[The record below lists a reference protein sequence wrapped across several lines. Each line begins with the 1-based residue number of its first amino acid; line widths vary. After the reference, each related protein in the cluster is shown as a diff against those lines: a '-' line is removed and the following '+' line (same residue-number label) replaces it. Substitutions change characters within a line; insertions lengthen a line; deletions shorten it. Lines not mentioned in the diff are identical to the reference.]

1 MGQDGSMI
9 GRFAPSPTGP
19 LHIGNLRTA
28 LIAWLAAHVTGGTM
42 LLRIEDLDR
51 SNSSRVNEDVQRTDL
66 DTLGIT
72 YESSVERQSDRFEIY
87 RSVIAEL
94 TKRDLVY
101 PCYCSRREIREAVS
115 APQGNYAHVP
125 YPGICRSLSAADR
138 RERESSGRRPALR
151 LRTDGEVYTVND
163 RVAGES
169 ILHTDDFVLERND
182 GVPSY
187 NLAVVVD
194 DELQGVDQ
202 VVRGDDLLSSTG
214 RHIHLQTLLGFRIP
228 EFAHVPLVL
237 GGDGERLAKRHG
249 AVTVSDL
256 ASMGTTPMDV
266 LRVLARSIGVEVEAP
281 REAADL
287 LEHFSWDRVPRSA
300 WTIPQPWQTVDQ

>member
-1 MGQDGSMI
+1 MI

-28 LIAWLAAHVTGGTM
+28 LIAWLAARVTGGTM

-51 SNSSRVNEDVQRTDL
+51 SNSSRVNEQAQRTDL

-125 YPGICRSLSAADR
+125 YPGICRTLSAADR
-138 RERESSGRRPALR
+138 REREESGRHPALR

-169 ILHTDDFVLERND
+169 VLHTDDFVLERND

-194 DELQGVDQ
+194 DELQGIDQ

-214 RHIHLQTLLGFRIP
+214 RHIHLQTLLGFRVP

-249 AVTVSDL
+249 AVTLSDL
-256 ASMGTTPMDV
+256 ASAGTSPREV
-266 LRVLARSIGVEVEAP
+266 LGVLARSIGIDIEAP
-281 REAADL
+281 HDAADL
-287 LEHFSWDRVPRSA
+287 DRKSV
-300 WTIPQPWQTVDQ
+300 V

>member
-1 MGQDGSMI
+1 
-9 GRFAPSPTGP
+9 
-19 LHIGNLRTA
+19 
-28 LIAWLAAHVTGGTM
+28 M

-51 SNSSRVNEDVQRTDL
+51 SNSSRVNEGVQRADL
-66 DTLGIT
+66 DALGIT

-115 APQGNYAHVP
+115 APQGNYAHLP

-138 RERESSGRRPALR
+138 RDRESSGRRPALR

-169 ILHTDDFVLERND
+169 VLHTDDFVLERND

-194 DELQGVDQ
+194 DELQGVEQ

-214 RHIHLQTLLGFRIP
+214 RHVHLQTLLGFRIP

-249 AVTVSDL
+249 AVTLSDL
-256 ASMGTTPMDV
+256 ASAGMSSTDV
-266 LRVLARSIGVEVEAP
+266 LRDLARSIGVGIEAP

-287 LEHFSWDRVPRSA
+287 LGDFSWDRVPRSA
-300 WTIPQPWQTVDQ
+300 WTIPKPWQTVER

>member
-1 MGQDGSMI
+1 MGQNTSMI

-28 LIAWLAAHVTGGTM
+28 LIAWLAAHATGGTM

-51 SNSSRVNEDVQRTDL
+51 SNSSRMNEEAQRTDL

-87 RSVIAEL
+87 RTVIAEL

-138 RERESSGRRPALR
+138 CERESSGRRPALR

-194 DELQGVDQ
+194 DELQRVDQ

-214 RHIHLQTLLGFRIP
+214 RHVHLQTLLGFRIP

-249 AVTVSDL
+249 AVTLSDL
-256 ASMGTTPMDV
+256 SSVGTNPRDV
-266 LRVLARSIGVEVEAP
+266 LRVLAHSIGVDVEAP
-281 REAADL
+281 NEAADL
-287 LEHFSWDRVPRSA
+287 LDDFSWDRVPRSA
-300 WTIPQPWQTVDQ
+300 WTIPKPWQNVDR

>member
-1 MGQDGSMI
+1 MI

-28 LIAWLAAHVTGGTM
+28 LIAWLAARVTGGTM
-42 LLRIEDLDR
+42 LLRIEDLDL
-51 SNSSRVNEDVQRTDL
+51 SNSSRVNEKAQRTDL

-125 YPGICRSLSAADR
+125 YPGICRTLSAADR
-138 RERESSGRRPALR
+138 REREDSGRHPALR

-163 RVAGES
+163 RLAGES
-169 ILHTDDFVLERND
+169 VLHTDDFVLERND

-194 DELQGVDQ
+194 DELQGIDQ

-214 RHIHLQTLLGFRIP
+214 RHIHLQTLLGFRVP

-249 AVTVSDL
+249 AVTLSDL
-256 ASMGTTPMDV
+256 ASAGTSPREV
-266 LRVLARSIGVEVEAP
+266 LGVLARSIGIDIEAP
-281 REAADL
+281 HDAADL
-287 LEHFSWDRVPRSA
+287 LGDFSWDRVPRSA
-300 WTIPQPWQTVDQ
+300 WTIPVPWQTVEQ

>member
-1 MGQDGSMI
+1 VSQNTSMI

-19 LHIGNLRTA
+19 LHVGNLRTA
-28 LIAWLAAHVTGGTM
+28 LVAWLAAHATGGAM

-51 SNSSRVNEDVQRTDL
+51 SNSSRMNEDAQRADL
-66 DTLGIT
+66 DALGIT
-72 YESSVERQSDRFEIY
+72 FEPSVERQSDRFEIY

-115 APQGNYAHVP
+115 APQGHYAHVP

-138 RERESSGRRPALR
+138 RDRESSGRRPALR

-169 ILHTDDFVLERND
+169 VLHTDDFVLERND

-214 RHIHLQTLLGFRIP
+214 RHVHLQTLLGFRTP

-249 AVTVSDL
+249 AVTLSDL
-256 ASMGTTPMDV
+256 SSLGASSADV
-266 LRVLARSIGVEVEAP
+266 LRVLAHSIGVDIDDP
-281 REAADL
+281 REAVDL
-287 LEHFSWDRVPRSA
+287 LNAFSWDRMPRSA
-300 WTIPQPWQTVDQ
+300 WTIPGPWQTVDR